1 MSEVA
6 IVSGAAGGI
15 GNAVA
20 EALLAGDPGLRCA
33 VLDLRTGWSDELAAR
48 HGRERVL
55 ELAVDVADP
64 ESVEA
69 AVASAAEEL
78 GPPTQLVNSA
88 GIQFNAA
95 SVDLSYADYR
105 RVLSVN
111 LDGTFLL
118 AQAAGRRMLEA
129 GGGAIVNLAS
139 VSLYFGFPRRLPY
152 VVSKTG
158 VVGLTQ
164 VLAVEWAP
172 QVRVNAVAPGYIETD
187 LVREAIRLGNFRAED
202 VEPLHAAA
210 RMGQPEEVAAAIR
223 FLLSPDARY
232 ITGTVLD
239 VDGGFKIKKLP

>member
-15 GNAVA
+15 GHAVID
-20 EALLAGDPGLRCA
+20 ELLAGDPELRCA
-33 VLDLRTGWSDELAAR
+33 ALDLRTGWSDALAER
-48 HGRERVL
+48 HGRGRVL
-55 ELAVDVADP
+55 ELAVDVTDP
-64 ESVEA
+64 DAVEA
-69 AVASAAEEL
+69 AVARATAEL
-78 GPPTQLVNSA
+78 GTPTQLVNSA
-88 GIQFNAA
+88 GIQLNAA

-118 AQAAGRRMLEA
+118 SQAAGRRMLEA
-129 GGGAIVNLAS
+129 GRGAIVNLAS
-139 VSLYFGFPRRLPY
+139 ISLYFGFPRRLPY

-172 QVRVNAVAPGYIETD
+172 HVRVNAVAPGYVETEF
-187 LVREAIRLGNFRAED
+187 VRDAIRRGNFRAED
-202 VEPLHAAA
+202 VEPLHAAG
-210 RMGQPEEVAAAIR
+210 RMGRPEEVAAAIR
-223 FLLSPDARY
+223 FLLSPQAEF

-239 VDGGFKIKKLP
+239 VDGGFRVKKLP